1 MKIGIRNRELKKL
14 ICTTHGHELSGA
26 GMLEGWE
33 VQGGGQKRG
42 EKNGT
47 IVIVYSIQYT

>member
-33 VQGGGQKRG
+33 VQGGGVIKR
-42 EKNGT
+42 EKLGKL
-47 IVIVYSIQYT
+47 